1 MGEDA
6 VVYKKERPRQ
16 RGSNR
21 DEIVVL
27 VVLLFWRGDIAGRCA
42 RFAPS
47 EENETNVALNDEA
60 VVIANLGRKDAK
72 SYVWGGHAKCGG
84 LEGVCNHSRS
94 GVGDGVQAALDA
106 ARQEQP

>member
-1 MGEDA
+1 MA
-6 VVYKKERPRQ
+6 A
-16 RGSNR
+16 S
-21 DEIVVL
+21 L
-27 VVLLFWRGDIAGRCA
+27 

>member
-1 MGEDA
+1 
-6 VVYKKERPRQ
+6 VVYEKERPRQ

-47 EENETNVALNDEA
+47 EENETNVALIRSLYAHDTSLMLMTPPCRSARNCSCRA
-60 VVIANLGRKDAK
+60 LGVDYSHR
-72 SYVWGGHAKCGG
+72 SSSRVRGSG
-84 LEGVCNHSRS
+84 LP
-94 GVGDGVQAALDA
+94 L
-106 ARQEQP
+106 

>member
-1 MGEDA
+1 
-6 VVYKKERPRQ
+6 VVYEKERPRQ

-47 EENETNVALNDEA
+47 EENERMSPWFEVSMLMTPPCRSARNGSCRALGVDYSDRSSSR
-60 VVIANLGRKDAK
+60 VRG
-72 SYVWGGHAKCGG
+72 SG
-84 LEGVCNHSRS
+84 LP
-94 GVGDGVQAALDA
+94 L
-106 ARQEQP
+106 

>member
-6 VVYKKERPRQ
+6 VVYEKERPRQ

-27 VVLLFWRGDIAGRCA
+27 VVLLFWRGDIVGRCA

-47 EENETNVALNDEA
+47 EENETNVALIRSLYAHDT
-60 VVIANLGRKDAK
+60 
-72 SYVWGGHAKCGG
+72 SG
-84 LEGVCNHSRS
+84 LT
-94 GVGDGVQAALDA
+94 
-106 ARQEQP
+106 